1 VQGRINSSFRF
12 VAYGSEAVGGALG
25 GVALAT
31 LGPQRLLWVVAAGLT
46 LLVVATSRTRLH
58 RA

>member
-1 VQGRINSSFRF
+1 MQGRINSSFRF
-12 VAYGSEAVGGALG
+12 ISYGSEAVGGALG

-31 LGPQRLLWVVAAGLT
+31 IGPQRLLWAVAVGLT
-46 LLVVATSRTRLH
+46 LLVVAASRTRLR